1 MALLPVLSLFQT
13 VEKQSGCIVEGGQMV
28 ISDRQQNLL
37 TVLMAGGSLST
48 AQYLPSTGRTQADIN
63 VEEQQNG
70 KGG

>member
-48 AQYLPSTGRTQADIN
+48 AQHPPSTGRTQADIN